1 MCSARRSADI
11 CVRYAGDEFIV
22 VLSGCGAD
30 EADSKRLELQR
41 AIDEVYFEAR
51 PGKKL
56 ALGIS
61 VGSAVFPQDGES
73 CETLLATADSRMYPG
88 QDRTQAPRGGGADS
102 PRRRH
107 PAALRVPGADRDRTP
122 ARGRRRARGVPYS
135 AQSRPATLKPGHD
148 ERDTVAPR
156 TSARPSVTVSQP

>member
-1 MCSARRSADI
+1 MCSARRSGRDI

-73 CETLLATADSRMYPG
+73 CENRCADGGQPDVSG

-107 PAALRVPGADRDRTP
+107 PAALRAFQEPTEIELQ
-122 ARGRRRARGVPYS
+122 RAAAGV
-135 AQSRPATLKPGHD
+135 L
-148 ERDTVAPR
+148 
-156 TSARPSVTVSQP
+156 